1 MQLSR
6 GFWLP
11 VTSEILADVVRVFVC
26 SNQKFQICRIL
37 VGQHHSKSSAMAHE
51 TTTQSTPFFF
61 LHQTVFGNF
70 VFVLAMNDQKARE
83 MLGANDCCIYR
94 IWFVHIPIM
103 FVASAAA
110 KTMVN
115 VVSKCCLGLFYCVFS
130 SFGFM
135 FFSDCRMYSISCCR
149 CSFVV
154 KNIVVVVVAVA
165 AVAIVVVVF
174 VVCCLL
180 FNVCCLMFL
189 V

>member
-26 SNQKFQICRIL
+26 SNQKFQIFRIL

-51 TTTQSTPFFF
+51 TTTQSNSIFF
-61 LHQTVFGNF
+61 LHQTVFRNF
-70 VFVLAMNDQKARE
+70 VFVLAMNDQKATRE

-103 FVASAAA
+103 FAASAAA
-110 KTMVN
+110 KTMVS
-115 VVSKCCLGLFYCVFS
+115 VVSKCCLGLFFRVFVHPLVS
-130 SFGFM
+130 C

-149 CSFVV
+149 CF
-154 KNIVVVVVAVA
+154 
-165 AVAIVVVVF
+165 F
-174 VVCCLL
+174 CC
-180 FNVCCLMFL
+180 
-189 V
+189 

>member
-1 MQLSR
+1 M
-6 GFWLP
+6 
-11 VTSEILADVVRVFVC
+11 
-26 SNQKFQICRIL
+26 
-37 VGQHHSKSSAMAHE
+37 
-51 TTTQSTPFFF
+51 FF

-135 FFSDCRMYSISCCR
+135 FFLIAVCIQYL
-149 CSFVV
+149 
-154 KNIVVVVVAVA
+154 VVAVLLLLKTLLLLLQLLLLLLWWL
-165 AVAIVVVVF
+165 
-174 VVCCLL
+174 CLL
-180 FNVCCLMFL
+180 FVACCLMF
-189 V
+189 VV